1 VIRKVLNSNNAVS
14 FLGNLVAAIFQLFS
28 FSLLARSLSP
38 ELFGKWSLFMAGAA
52 LTDMFR
58 FGLTRNSIV
67 WSLSNEPDSVREKVL
82 GANYSIT
89 LASTAI
95 IIVLLVLTRIAF
107 RTAIDHSGF
116 SLFFIWFP
124 LLSVVTLPFNNALS
138 ILRADEKFNQLLVI
152 KVINYGGFIAALGL
166 LYIFKAFNIEN
177 VVYAYLLMN
186 LIASTMIVTK
196 GWDGLKNL
204 FDTEK
209 KSFMSLL
216 HFGKY
221 SIGSIIGSNLL
232 KSADT
237 FIIGLSPLGAAAVS
251 QFVVAMK
258 FTEALEL
265 PLRTMLATVFPDMVR
280 AFKGSK
286 PERINVLLHSYVIIT
301 TLLFG
306 VIGLACV
313 LGSKYVIWIIGGEGY
328 AENGISMYILM
339 VFAFY
344 GLFLPADRFLGV
356 AIDSINQPKY
366 NFMKVFYMAI
376 ANIAGDIIAVFVF
389 HSILLV
395 AVATVI
401 FTILGV
407 FLGNYYMPVELRLTF
422 RSISAVRLKSSLKL
436 VLTH

>member
-1 VIRKVLNSNNAVS
+1 LIRKILHSNNAVS
-14 FLGNLVAAIFQLFS
+14 FSGNLVAAIFQLLS
-28 FSLLARSLSP
+28 FSLLARSLSA

-52 LTDMFR
+52 LTDMIR

-67 WSLSNEPDSVREKVL
+67 WSLSNEPVSVRKKVL

-89 LASTAI
+89 LVSTGI
-95 IIVLLVLTRIAF
+95 IIILLVLTRLIF
-107 RTAIDHSGF
+107 RQSVEHSGF

-124 LLSVVTLPFNNALS
+124 LLSLVTLPFNNALS
-138 ILRADEKFNQLLVI
+138 ILRADEKFNFLLVI
-152 KVINYGGFIAALGL
+152 KVINYGGFILMLGIL
-166 LYIFKAFNIEN
+166 HITGTFNIDN
-177 VVYAYLLMN
+177 VIYGYLVVN
-186 LIASTMIVTK
+186 LIASALIVVK
-196 GWDGLKNL
+196 GWDGLTHL

-209 KSFMSLL
+209 KSLLSLL

-237 FIIGLSPLGAAAVS
+237 FIIGLSPLGAVAVS

-280 AFKGSK
+280 AFKEK
-286 PERINVLLHSYVIIT
+286 KLWRIKELLHSYVIIT
-301 TLLFG
+301 TILFA
-306 VIGLACV
+306 VIGLVCV
-313 LGSKYVIWIIGGEGY
+313 LGAKYVIWIIGGQGY
-328 AENGISMYILM
+328 AENGTSIYVLM

-344 GLFLPADRFLGV
+344 GIFLPADRFLGV
-356 AIDSINQPKY
+356 AIDSINQPRY
-366 NFMKVFYMAI
+366 NFMKVLFMAI
-376 ANIAGDIIAVFVF
+376 ANIIGDIIAVLVF
-389 HSILLV
+389 HSIVMV

-407 FLGNYYMPVELRLTF
+407 WLGNYYMPKRLRMSI
-422 RSISAVRLKSSLKL
+422 RSLSGVQLKPSLKL